1 MRQPVQ
7 SAFGAINAT
16 SLLNW
21 SFELRPEDLWQELT
35 PVAIS
40 IDPEHCGYQ
49 HLQYPRGPERNNREH
64 RRENPP
70 RGKAAQ
76 REPLGSLGG
85 HWAAPLQRV
94 MFMVGTPPP
103 YVQTLVENTNLFC
116 FFKGLGAKGKVENAS
131 GHIKCNP
138 VSPSDASCY
147 VFKFGGTSFFTAY
160 I

>member
-1 MRQPVQ
+1 MRQPFQ

-85 HWAAPLQRV
+85 TLSRPTPKGHVQGGDPSSLCADFGREHEPFLLLQRV
-94 MFMVGTPPP
+94 RS
-103 YVQTLVENTNLFC
+103 ER
-116 FFKGLGAKGKVENAS
+116 KGGECL
-131 GHIKCNP
+131 
-138 VSPSDASCY
+138 
-147 VFKFGGTSFFTAY
+147 
-160 I
+160 